1 MNVYNQICGIAGNED
16 EMKMIRPLS
25 YHLFDYL
32 LELQFISF
40 HFMQVLPFSLF

>member
-1 MNVYNQICGIAGNED
+1 MNVDVHELPELPGMAD

-40 HFMQVLPFSLF
+40 TF